1 MSLENFVE
9 IDPIQEISYY
19 LNKKL
24 REEKQAT
31 IYYCLEYPYLRID
44 ENTIFADAETIAN
57 FVQKLKQKY
66 QHIEFNSASEIALTL
81 IL

>member
-1 MSLENFVE
+1 MSLDNFIE

-24 REEKQAT
+24 REEKNVT
-31 IYYCLEYPYLRID
+31 IYYNLEYPYLRID
-44 ENTIFADAETIAN
+44 ENTIFADIETIAN

-66 QHIEFNSASEIALTL
+66 EHIEFNANNEIALTL